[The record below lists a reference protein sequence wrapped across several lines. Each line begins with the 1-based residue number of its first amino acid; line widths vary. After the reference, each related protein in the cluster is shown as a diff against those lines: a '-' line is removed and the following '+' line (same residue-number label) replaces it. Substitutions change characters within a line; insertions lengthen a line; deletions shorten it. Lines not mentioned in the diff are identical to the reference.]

1 MTSIQTP
8 RTETG
13 DSAAAVSSSSSS
25 SLPSVVEILDEPF
38 IPVIPFGIALPTNK
52 YPNPDNNESS
62 NISSLIGENG
72 IVGSITIMGKKSA
85 MIWVGFGMLDLSSV
99 AAMTSAAT
107 TNATTTETTTTSN
120 SKTKNKSFSFG
131 KGEWFST
138 QFW

>member
-13 DSAAAVSSSSSS
+13 DSAALSSSSSSSS

-52 YPNPDNNESS
+52 YPNPDNES
-62 NISSLIGENG
+62 NIISSLIGENG

-85 MIWVGFGMLDLSSV
+85 MIWVGFGMLDLS
-99 AAMTSAAT
+99 AAATTTSAAA
-107 TNATTTETTTTSN
+107 TNATTTTSN
-120 SKTKNKSFSFG
+120 SKTKNKSFFFG
-131 KGEWFST
+131 KGE
-138 QFW
+138 

>member
-131 KGEWFST
+131 KGE
-138 QFW
+138 

>member
-13 DSAAAVSSSSSS
+13 DSAAAVSSSFSS

-131 KGEWFST
+131 KGE
-138 QFW
+138 

>member
-13 DSAAAVSSSSSS
+13 DSAAAAAVSSSSSSS

-131 KGEWFST
+131 KGE
-138 QFW
+138 